1 MIDLSGTIDLHVHS
15 APDVYPRL
23 LDDLEVVQAAE
34 AVGMRAVLLK
44 SHHTLTADR
53 AQLVERHV
61 GIAVRGGLAL
71 NLSVGG
77 INPVAV
83 ETALAFG
90 ARQIW
95 MPTIHARHCL
105 RMAASEMFAAEA
117 RKGYAGL
124 APFDDEGHPVAGL
137 LAILEMIRDADA
149 VLGTGHLAP
158 EESLRLLETA
168 RDMNLSRLLVTHPLM
183 SFTRFTF
190 DEMQRACELGAYLEF
205 DALTCRPT
213 WPEFMPASTT
223 ARAIA
228 EIGAEHCVLA
238 SDGGQDWNPAAPQM
252 LLTFAEELTGHGVAA
267 DALRRMMHDN
277 PAYLLGV

>member
-1 MIDLSGTIDLHVHS
+1 MLDLTGAIDLHVHS

-34 AVGMRAVLLK
+34 EAGMRAILLK

-53 AQLVERHV
+53 AQMVNRHV
-61 GIAVRGGLAL
+61 GIEVRGGLAL
-71 NLSVGG
+71 NLTVGG

-105 RMAASEMFAAEA
+105 RTAPGEMFEAEA

-124 APFDDEGHPVAGL
+124 TPFDDEGRPVAGL
-137 LAILEMIRDADA
+137 REILEMIRDADA

-158 EESLRLLETA
+158 QEGLSLLQLA

-183 SFTRFTF
+183 SFTLYST
-190 DEMQRACELGAYLEF
+190 DQMKQASELGAYLEL

-213 WPEFMPASTT
+213 WPYFMPASST
-223 ARAIA
+223 AQAVV
-228 EIGAEHCVLA
+228 EVGAQRCVLA
-238 SDGGQDWNPAAPQM
+238 SDGGQVFNPSAPQM
-252 LLTFAEELTGHGVAA
+252 LLSFAEELATHGVEE
-267 DALRRMMHDN
+267 DALRRMMQDN